1 MSTRIELAKHEDEAE
16 LRKLLVKTAMPGV
29 IRLSYGRD
37 PHFFNSLGVL
47 GKHNQIA
54 VARNVTGN
62 IVGFGVRSIKSMYV
76 NGEIQQIGYLSNLR
90 LEKKYRGNIL
100 LAKGFKYLYELHQ
113 DNQCSFYLTTIMADN
128 ENAKEVLLDSRGF
141 LPVYHPWGKLNTYLI
156 NDSSIKLPRSNL
168 QIEFA
173 KCSDME
179 EIVKFLQQEGRQKQF
194 FPHYLQSNFNSESGL
209 LRGLHN
215 QNILVAKQN
224 QKIVATLALWNQNAF
239 KQILVHSYHP
249 ILKLLRPIYNLY
261 SKIRNKPCLV
271 KPGYPLDF
279 YYAAIVCVKNNDSKL
294 FSHILSAAVTYLN
307 KQNKS
312 FIALGLHEN
321 DPLNDVLKDFRYKLM
336 QSNLY
341 VVSFPSDKIDLSY
354 LKNKVPYLELGAL

>member
-16 LRKLLVKTAMPGV
+16 LRKLLVKTAMSGM
-29 IRLSYGRD
+29 IRLSYGRE
-37 PHFFNSLGVL
+37 PHFFNSLDVL

-62 IVGFGVRSIKSMYV
+62 IVGFGIRSIKSMYV
-76 NGEIQQIGYLSNLR
+76 NDEIQQIGYLSNLR

-100 LAKGFKYLYELHQ
+100 LAKGFKYLHELHQ
-113 DNQCSFYLTTIMADN
+113 DNQCPFYLTTIMTDN
-128 ENAKEVLLDSRGF
+128 KNAKEVLLNARGL
-141 LPVYHPWGKLNTYLI
+141 LPVYQAWGKLYTYLI
-156 NDSSIKLPRSNL
+156 NDSCIKSLAFNL

-173 KCSDME
+173 KSSDRE
-179 EIVKFLQQEGRQKQF
+179 DIVKFLQREGKQKQF
-194 FPHYLQSNFNSESGL
+194 FPHYTENDFNNESGL
-209 LRGLHN
+209 LSSLQY

-224 QKIVATLALWNQNAF
+224 QKIVATLALWNQNSF

-249 ILKLLRPIYNLY
+249 LLKLLRPIYNVY
-261 SKIRNKPCLV
+261 SKMRNKPCLV
-271 KPGYPLDF
+271 KPGNPVDF
-279 YYAAIVCVKNNDSKL
+279 NYAAIVCVKNNDAKL
-294 FSHILSAAVTYLN
+294 FSHILSAAVTYSN

-312 FIALGLHEN
+312 FFALGLHEN
-321 DPLNDVLKDFRYKLM
+321 DSLNDVLNDFRYRLM

>member
-1 MSTRIELAKHEDEAE
+1 MSTRIELATYQDEVA
-16 LRKLLVKTAMPGV
+16 LRELLVKTAMPGV
-29 IRLSYGRD
+29 IRLSYARE
-37 PHFFNSLGVL
+37 PHFFNSLHVL
-47 GKHNQIA
+47 GKQNQIA
-54 VARNVTGN
+54 VARNVIGN
-62 IVGFGVRSIKSMYV
+62 IVGFGIRSIKPMYV
-76 NGEIQQIGYLSNLR
+76 NDEIQQIGYLSNLR

-128 ENAKEVLLDSRGF
+128 ENAKEVLFESRGL

-194 FPHYLQSNFNSESGL
+194 FPHYMQSDFNSESGL

-215 QNILVAKQN
+215 KNILVAKQN
-224 QKIVATLALWNQNAF
+224 QKIMATLALWNQNAF

-249 ILKLLRPIYNLY
+249 VLKLLRPIYNLY

-271 KPGYPLDF
+271 KPGNPVNF
-279 YYAAIVCVKNNDSKL
+279 NYAAITCVKNNDTKL
-294 FSHILSAAVTYLN
+294 FAQILAAAVTYSN
-307 KQNKS
+307 QQNKS
-312 FIALGLHEN
+312 FFALGLHED
-321 DPLNDVLKDFRYKLM
+321 DPLSDVLKDFRYKFM

-341 VVSFPSDKIDLSY
+341 VVSFSSDNVDLSY